1 MNKQNGTTKLVRSKF
16 GPGMLLQHE
25 DLELLNS
32 YTQNLSR
39 LMFRSFFGCGVICG
53 LAVKPESKCGK
64 LFISVESGV
73 ALTCLGDPIWVPEK
87 IEFAPSD
94 NCDTDLGE
102 QLWVVLCRTVK
113 CCGPRTSVCESGDDE
128 AQAVCTREVEAYEIR
143 VETSRKC
150 FCGCPGED
158 TTFQSDCKCADPN
171 SPCYADHYKGICGCS
186 CGDCSDCD
194 CNCILLARL
203 DNKKDAARLD
213 NWSVDHRVRRFVRPV
228 LMRDPLTEKPKTG
241 RAEDDKAVT
250 VYKTTGQD
258 AQTPVKTGRKT
269 KPAAAAADRK

>member
-1 MNKQNGTTKLVRSKF
+1 
-16 GPGMLLQHE
+16 MLLQHE

-53 LAVKPESKCGK
+53 LAVKTESKCGK

-73 ALTCLGDPIWVPEK
+73 ALTCLGDPVWVPEK

-94 NCDTDLGE
+94 NCDTDLGD
-102 QLWVVLCRTVK
+102 QLWVVLCRTLK
-113 CCGPRTSVCESGDDE
+113 CCGPRTSVCESGDE
-128 AQAVCTREVEAYEIR
+128 EGAAVCTREVEGYEIR

-150 FCGCPGED
+150 FCGCPDDDSTID
-158 TTFQSDCKCADPN
+158 TRFESECKCVDPD

-194 CNCILLARL
+194 CNCIILARL
-203 DNKKDAARLD
+203 DNKPDAAGAD
-213 NWSVDHRVRRFVRPV
+213 NWSVDHGVRRFVRPV
-228 LMRDPLTEKPKTG
+228 LMRDPLAERPKTA
-241 RAEDDKAVT
+241 RAEDDKALK

-258 AQTPVKTGRKT
+258 ALTPAKTGRKT
-269 KPAAAAADRK
+269 KPAAVEADPN